1 MGCHKFQ
8 ARVARDKLLNEYYN
22 TTKDG
27 EIRYLNE
34 PRPTLYKQV
43 QNFITLVVPQKR
55 TLRHSACD

>member
-43 QNFITLVVPQKR
+43 HPRSTKKNIK
-55 TLRHSACD
+55 A